1 VFSLVG
7 LEAKIPTLTYF
18 TVFWVVLLVND
29 HTSRTSCS
37 SRCLPLLRGTTRP
50 KCLLS
55 TPGIFG
61 KQGWTTWC
69 CPVDV
74 FILAKTASIIIV
86 EEQHAKLSCFS
97 GCGNS
102 ALVRLP
108 HVAQAKKL
116 KMESVGQMEHGWLYT
131 GEQNSHIRQVTYKS
145 SCRNGISYGM
155 C

>member
-1 VFSLVG
+1 MFAIAARYDQAEVPPLDPGNLWEAG
-7 LEAKIPTLTYF
+7 LDYMVQARE
-18 TVFWVVLLVND
+18 VLSML
-29 HTSRTSCS
+29 SC
-37 SRCLPLLRGTTRP
+37 PL
-50 KCLLS
+50 
-55 TPGIFG
+55 
-61 KQGWTTWC
+61 C